1 MHIIEGLF
9 LGFASI
15 LLIGP
20 VVFVLINASTLKGL
34 KFGLAVAFGII
45 IGDIIYTIICYNS
58 LSFFL
63 ENKSF
68 NEYIGYIG
76 FILLFVLGVNYIF
89 KKQAATFQVSKKGD
103 FIKSFVNG
111 FSINFFNPFVLAVW
125 LSVVNYAKTNHQEN
139 QISFL
144 VAALCGIF
152 IIDIVK
158 VILSKKLFKFVQ
170 SKKLEL
176 FYKFSGFIMLGFSF
190 RILWF
195 LVK

>member
-20 VVFVLINASTLKGL
+20 VVFVLINTSTQKGL
-34 KFGLAVAFGII
+34 KSGLAVAFGII